1 MSLTN
6 LKIKSAK
13 PREKKYKLYDS
24 DYLYLEVYPNGK
36 KQYMYKYKNLKEFK
50 IGNYP
55 ALSLKEARQK
65 RNRLKREIDFIGLD
79 EVVRELQ
86 ETKLQPKRKFDN
98 VIDEW
103 IKIYSKGKAPATTK
117 KTIERVNRYITP
129 AFRGKDISKTSIK
142 EIYNLLGKVEKP
154 TAEKLKSILNGIF
167 SYAISKE
174 YTKHNII
181 KDIDLNQIFQTTIK
195 TNSHYSFITE
205 LEEIKTY
212 FRALEDLKDRT
223 IVKGAIK
230 IIWLTALR
238 QGSVRLIK
246 WEHIDFDNKTLFIPK
261 ENLKVKV
268 KDFIIPLNDEAIKV
282 FRELEKIKQGDYVF
296 YSSNNYNKIISET
309 ALRNFQKD
317 ISIKY
322 NISYQTLHGIRH
334 TFATLTR
341 QYIQKENNIGDEVI
355 ELSLQHLDKNQ
366 IREVYNHYDY
376 LKERRELL
384 NLWEKF
390 LLNL

>member
-1 MSLTN
+1 MSLTD
-6 LKIKSAK
+6 LKIKNAK
-13 PREKKYKLYDS
+13 PKEKKYKLYDS

-55 ALSLKEARQK
+55 TISLKEARQK
-65 RNRLKREIDFIGLD
+65 KNKLKRDIELIGLD
-79 EVVRELQ
+79 EVVKALQ
-86 ETKLQPKRKFDN
+86 ELKIQPKRRFNN
-98 VIDEW
+98 VVNEW
-103 IKIYSKGKAPATTK
+103 KIIYNKGKAKRTITT
-117 KTIERVNRYITP
+117 TIQRVDKYIIP
-129 AFRGKDISKTSIK
+129 AFKSKDISKISIK
-142 EIYNLLGKVEKP
+142 EIYNLLGEVEKP

-167 SYAISKE
+167 NYAISKE
-174 YTKHNII
+174 YIKHNII
-181 KDIDLNQIFQTTIK
+181 KDIELNQIFQISS
-195 TNSHYSFITE
+195 NNHYSFITDLNEVKIYFNE
-205 LEEIKTY
+205 LRELKH
-212 FRALEDLKDRT
+212 RA

-238 QGSVRLIK
+238 QGSVRDIK
-246 WEHIDFDNKTLFIPK
+246 WEHIDFDEKTLFIPK
-261 ENLKVKV
+261 ENLKVKA
-268 KDFIIPLNDEAIKV
+268 KDFIIPLSDEAVKTFIELKKV
-282 FRELEKIKQGDYVF
+282 KNSDFVF
-296 YSSNNYNKIISET
+296 YSSNNNNKSISET
-309 ALRNFQKD
+309 SLRKFQKD

-341 QYIQKENNIGDEVI
+341 QYIQKENNISDEVI

-384 NLWEKF
+384 NLWEYF

>member
-1 MSLTN
+1 M
-6 LKIKSAK
+6 
-13 PREKKYKLYDS
+13 KLYHQYIFNYKPKDIYWCTADIGWVTGHS
-24 DYLYLEVYPNGK
+24 YIIYGPLSNGATTI
-36 KQYMYKYKNLKEFK
+36 MFEG
-50 IGNYP
+50 IPNYP

-212 FRALEDLKDRT
+212 FRALDDLKDRT

-261 ENLKVKV
+261 EHDREYTFLKLGC
-268 KDFIIPLNDEAIKV
+268 DPF
-282 FRELEKIKQGDYVF
+282 
-296 YSSNNYNKIISET
+296 
-309 ALRNFQKD
+309 
-317 ISIKY
+317 
-322 NISYQTLHGIRH
+322 
-334 TFATLTR
+334 
-341 QYIQKENNIGDEVI
+341 
-355 ELSLQHLDKNQ
+355 
-366 IREVYNHYDY
+366 
-376 LKERRELL
+376 
-384 NLWEKF
+384 
-390 LLNL
+390 

>member
-1 MSLTN
+1 MNLTD

-13 PREKKYKLYDS
+13 PKEKKYKLYDG
-24 DYLYLEVYPNGK
+24 DYLYLEIYPNGK

-55 ALSLKEARQK
+55 AISLKEARQK
-65 RNRLKREIDFIGLD
+65 KNKLKRDIELIGLD
-79 EVVRELQ
+79 EVIKELQ
-86 ETKLQPKRKFDN
+86 EVKSKPKRRFDN
-98 VIDEW
+98 VVKEW
-103 IKIYSKGKAPATTK
+103 IPLYSKGKVKRSITT
-117 KTIERVNRYITP
+117 TLQRVNKHILPT
-129 AFRGKDISKTSIK
+129 FKGKDISKVTIK

-154 TAEKLKSILNGIF
+154 TAEKLKSIFNGIF

-174 YTKHNII
+174 YIKHNII
-181 KDIDLNQIFQTTIK
+181 KDIDLNQIFQTSS
-195 TNSHYSFITE
+195 NNHYSFITD
-205 LEEIKTY
+205 LEEVKTY
-212 FRALEDLKDRT
+212 FNEVKDLKDRI

-238 QGSVRLIK
+238 QGSVRTIK
-246 WEHIDFDNKTLFIPK
+246 WEHINFDNKTLFIPK
-261 ENLKVKV
+261 ENLKVKA
-268 KDFIIPLNDEAIKV
+268 KDFIIPLSDEAVKT
-282 FRELEKIKQGDYVF
+282 FKELEKIKQGDFVF
-296 YSSNNYNKIISET
+296 YSSNNNHNKPISET
-309 ALRNFQKD
+309 SLRNFQRD
-317 ISIKY
+317 ISNKY

-376 LKERRELL
+376 LEERRELL
-384 NLWEKF
+384 NLWENF